1 MRAIRWFGLASLA
14 AVVAACGG
22 KDEAQVDEALS
33 RDLSLAANAQP
44 YGQQFVSPMEMGQ
57 YPQGYQ
63 QYPQQYAPYPQ
74 GYYPQQPAPAQVV
87 YRAPA
92 TPRASSGTIYRA
104 PAPAP
109 QPTVRRNTKRDALIG
124 ATAGAIAGAAIG
136 RDVKGAAIGAA
147 AGGILGAVVG
157 HTIDVE
163 RTP

>member
-14 AVVAACGG
+14 AVFAACGG
-22 KDEAQVDEALS
+22 KDEAKVDEALS
-33 RDLSLAANAQP
+33 RDLSLAATASP

-63 QYPQQYAPYPQ
+63 QYPQGYSPYPQ
-74 GYYPQQPAPAQVV
+74 PVYYPQPAPQQVV

-92 TPRASSGTIYRA
+92 RRTASSGTIYRA
-104 PAPAP
+104 PAP
-109 QPTVRRNTKRDALIG
+109 QPTIKRNTKRDALIG

-147 AGGILGAVVG
+147 AGAILGGVVG